1 MTSLHGRTFDCP
13 ERSAKHLLDKF
24 AGDLTTVERYIVD
37 EQLADALR
45 QDDYDSYLHWRCI
58 KSICIGLAAEQ
69 RLAESLDQEQHGPT
83 GGTTRNAEFAT
94 AA

>member
-1 MTSLHGRTFDCP
+1 MTSLHGKTFDCP
-13 ERSAKHLLDKF
+13 ERSAKHLLDRF

-58 KSICIGLAAEQ
+58 KSICVGLAAEQ
-69 RLAESLDQEQHGPT
+69 RLAESLDHEQHDT
-83 GGTTRNAEFAT
+83 AGGTMQHQEL
-94 AA
+94 AAAA